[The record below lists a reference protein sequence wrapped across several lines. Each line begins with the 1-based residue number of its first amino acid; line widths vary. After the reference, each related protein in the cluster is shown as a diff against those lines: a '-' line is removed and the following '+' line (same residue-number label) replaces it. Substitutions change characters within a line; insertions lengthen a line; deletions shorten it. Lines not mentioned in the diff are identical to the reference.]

1 MVSGPEE
8 YLFGPKGCL
17 SRSGPVGGHPE
28 GRSERRTVEPLT
40 RLGCGGYPGLPGSDG
55 GDTLHHVWGESLGIS
70 AVRLDYIHS
79 YQHFS
84 ARLRPF

>member
-28 GRSERRTVEPLT
+28 GRSERED
-40 RLGCGGYPGLPGSDG
+40 GGAVDAPGLRRLSG
-55 GDTLHHVWGESLGIS
+55 TFWELMGETPSTMFWPK
-70 AVRLDYIHS
+70 Y
-79 YQHFS
+79 
-84 ARLRPF
+84 